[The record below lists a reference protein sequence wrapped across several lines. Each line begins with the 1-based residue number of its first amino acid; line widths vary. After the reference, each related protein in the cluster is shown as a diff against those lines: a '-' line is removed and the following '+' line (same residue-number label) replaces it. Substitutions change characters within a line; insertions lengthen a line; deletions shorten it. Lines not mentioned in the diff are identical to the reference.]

1 MRILITTL
9 VVLGLW
15 LVGMLLV
22 PSPQVDEEAK
32 ETRSARQGGPDVE
45 SEAENISS
53 TVQL

>member
-15 LVGMLLV
+15 LVGTLLV
-22 PSPQVDEEAK
+22 PSPRVNEAEK
-32 ETRSARQGGPDVE
+32 ANRSTREPEVE